1 MWKTVWLVFFGL
13 SVSECPR
20 MLAEKTAVAIPM
32 EIATQEALGRTQG
45 FAFLRIFPQVIL

>member
-1 MWKTVWLVFFGL
+1 
-13 SVSECPR
+13 
-20 MLAEKTAVAIPM
+20 MLAEKAAVAIPM